1 MKRISSQQPTF
12 DSSYY
17 RELREFDMNQ
27 MTNKVGAQSK
37 IKDLRDDPLAAS
49 RSTRFQSEIMRS
61 DRFGK
66 NIESVRNTLSS
77 GEGNLRSAMDIL
89 QRVRELAVQGANGTV
104 DKSQM
109 GYMGE
114 EVDQL
119 LGELL
124 TIANSKDQ
132 SGNSLF
138 AGTLSKTTPFRTTLG
153 RVPGG
158 STDRV
163 VSVDY
168 LGNVDR
174 GAAEISEGA
183 SVDINLPG
191 NVAFWAEQQ
200 QIYSTVDAGQYRV
213 QANSTIRIDG
223 AEIRLAPG
231 DTLSAI
237 AAKINDSAAPVRASL
252 DPVSN
257 ALVLSTTL
265 PHQIWAEDTGGGTV
279 LQDLGI
285 LAPGGDH
292 PPLNV
297 ARSARVFG
305 GSIFDMVIN
314 LRNAMF
320 EGSGEKVGGA
330 GLRGIEDSITTLAGV
345 LGDIG
350 ARDSRLDTVAR
361 RLAFQQPELV
371 RFDSQERDLDMADAI
386 TQLKT
391 LEFTHEAALAATA
404 RVLNRPKL
412 LDFLR

>member
-1 MKRISSQQPTF
+1 MKRISSQQPAF

-37 IKDLRDDPLAAS
+37 IKDLRDDPMAAS

-66 NIESVRNTLSS
+66 NIESVRNTLTS

-124 TIANSKDQ
+124 TIANTKDQ
-132 SGNSLF
+132 NGNSLF
-138 AGTLSKTTPFRTTLG
+138 AGTLSKTTPFRTTSG

-158 STDRV
+158 ASDRV

-168 LGNVDR
+168 LGNVNR

-183 SVDINLPG
+183 TVDINLPG

-200 QIYSTVDAGQYRV
+200 QIYSTVDASQYRV
-213 QANSTIRIDG
+213 QSNSMIRIDG
-223 AEIRLAPG
+223 ADIRLSPG
-231 DTLSAI
+231 DTMTAI
-237 AAKINDSAAPVRASL
+237 AAKINDANAPVRARI

-257 ALVLSTTL
+257 ALVLQTTL
-265 PHQIWAEDTGGGTV
+265 PHQIWAEDMGGGTV

-285 LAPGGDH
+285 LAPGGDR

-320 EGSGEKVGGA
+320 EGSGEKVGGG

-350 ARDSRLDTVAR
+350 ARDSRLDTVAK
-361 RLAFQQPELV
+361 RLAYMQPELV

-386 TQLKT
+386 TRLKT
-391 LEFTHEAALAATA
+391 LEFTHEAALSATA

>member
-1 MKRISSQQPTF
+1 MKRISTQQPTF
-12 DSSYY
+12 DSSYW
-17 RELREFDMNQ
+17 REMREFDMNQ

-37 IKDLRDDPLAAS
+37 IKDLRDDPLAAA
-49 RSTRFQSEIMRS
+49 RSTRFQSEIMRA

-109 GYMGE
+109 GYLGE

-138 AGTLSKTTPFRTTLG
+138 AGTLSKTTPFRTTMG

-158 STDRV
+158 ATDRV
-163 VSVDY
+163 VAVEY
-168 LGNVDR
+168 LGNIDR
-174 GAAEISEGA
+174 GAAEVQEGA
-183 SVDINLPG
+183 TVDINLPG

-200 QIYSTVDAGQYRV
+200 QIYSTVDASQYRV

-223 AEIRLAPG
+223 ADIRLSPG
-231 DTLSAI
+231 DTLTAI
-237 AAKINDSAAPVRASL
+237 AAKINDSGAPVRAGL

-257 ALVLSTTL
+257 ALVLSTTI
-265 PHQIWAEDTGGGTV
+265 PHQIWAEDAGGGTV

-285 LAPGGDH
+285 LAPGGDR
-292 PPLNV
+292 PPLNM
-297 ARSARVFG
+297 AHSARVFG
-305 GSIFDMVIN
+305 GSLFDMVIN

-330 GLRGIEDSITTLAGV
+330 GLRGIEDSLTTLAGV

-350 ARDSRLDTVAR
+350 ARDNRLDTVAR
-361 RLAFQQPELV
+361 RLAFQQPELI

-391 LEFTHEAALAATA
+391 LEFTHEAALSATA

>member
-1 MKRISSQQPTF
+1 MKRISSQLPAL
-12 DSSYY
+12 DSAYY
-17 RELREFDMNQ
+17 TQLREFEMNR
-27 MTNKVGAQSK
+27 MTNKLGAQSK
-37 IKDLRDDPLAAS
+37 IKDLRDDPMAAS
-49 RSTRFQSEIMRS
+49 RSTRFQSEIMRA

-66 NIESVRNTLSS
+66 NIESVRNTLTSA
-77 GEGNLRSAMDIL
+77 EGNLRSAMDIL
-89 QRVRELAVQGANGTV
+89 QRIRELAVQGANGTV

-109 GYMGE
+109 GYIGE

-124 TIANSKDQ
+124 TIANTKDQ

-138 AGTLSKTTPFRTTLG
+138 AGTLAKTTPFRTTTG

-158 STDRV
+158 AGDKV

-168 LGNVDR
+168 LGNIDR
-174 GAAEISEGA
+174 GAAEISEG
-183 SVDINLPG
+183 SVVDITLPG

-200 QIYSTVDAGQYRV
+200 QIYSTVDAAQYRV
-213 QANSTIRIDG
+213 QSNATIRIDG
-223 AEIRLAPG
+223 AEIRLSPG
-231 DTLSAI
+231 DTVSAI
-237 AAKINDSAAPVRASL
+237 AAKINDANAPVRASI
-252 DPVSN
+252 DAVSN
-257 ALVLSTTL
+257 GLVLRTTL
-265 PHQIWAEDTGGGTV
+265 PHQIWAEDQGGGTV

-285 LAPGGDH
+285 LAPGGER

-305 GSIFDMVIN
+305 GSIFDMVMT
-314 LRNAMF
+314 LRDAML

-361 RLAFQQPELV
+361 RLAYLQPELV
-371 RFDSQERDLDMADAI
+371 RFDSQERDLDMAEAI
-386 TQLKT
+386 TRLKT
-391 LEFTHEAALAATA
+391 LEYTHEAALSATA
-404 RVLNRPKL
+404 RALNRPKL